1 MQVIYMKDD
10 TEVQLKVL
18 SSEDD
23 NRSES
28 DLTSQTE
35 TKNTHLDLIS
45 FICNLSSIEIM
56 NLSDENEQQFL
67 NFLPESSAGS

>member
-1 MQVIYMKDD
+1 MKHD
-10 TEVQLKVL
+10 TEFQIKVL

>member
-1 MQVIYMKDD
+1 MKDD

-56 NLSDENEQQFL
+56 NLS
-67 NFLPESSAGS
+67 

>member
-1 MQVIYMKDD
+1 MQVMYMKHLKHD
-10 TEVQLKVL
+10 TEFQLKVL

-45 FICNLSSIEIM
+45 
-56 NLSDENEQQFL
+56 
-67 NFLPESSAGS
+67 AT

>member
-1 MQVIYMKDD
+1 MKQLKHD
-10 TEVQLKVL
+10 TESQLKVL

>member
-1 MQVIYMKDD
+1 MKDD

-67 NFLPESSAGS
+67 NFLPESSAGI

>member
-1 MQVIYMKDD
+1 MKDD

>member
-1 MQVIYMKDD
+1 MKHLKHD
-10 TEVQLKVL
+10 TEFQLKVL